1 VLYVREFH
9 GNIPLFAYYKLCS
22 LQLEQFRSG
31 VAVPTLNRNSFS
43 SELIAIPTIEEQRE
57 IADIVQ
63 IIDRKISV
71 HERKRVALSD
81 LFQTLLHELMTAKI
95 RVDKL
100 DIDTREV
107 AALNPQ
113 S

>member
-1 VLYVREFH
+1 VREFH

-43 SELIAIPTIEEQRE
+43 SELIAIPTIE
-57 IADIVQ
+57 ADIVQ